1 MIEEEW
7 RPVTGYEGLYS
18 VSNFGRVKSESIV
31 VTDRLGRSHRI
42 IGQIKIPAE
51 NEWGYLWVTLT
62 KDGMRKHHKVHR
74 LVAQAFLQKD
84 DGKEFVNHKDGNKTN
99 NNVENL
105 EWVTS
110 KENQQHA
117 FRTGLNSQ
125 KYKKRCI
132 RSDGVVFD
140 SLSKAANAT
149 GVSLSNVSRCCSG
162 KRKTSMGTHLA
173 IYNYVFWAGIP
184 QRDFVN
190 LRKYAPQKGVTK

>member
-162 KRKTSMGTHLA
+162 KRKT
-173 IYNYVFWAGIP
+173 
-184 QRDFVN
+184 VN
-190 LRKYAPQKGVTK
+190 GYSFSYI